1 MKDYCGVDS
10 AEVELCPGEP
20 LNWNGLT
27 IATDTVVWY
36 HEEVTDACDSLA
48 VLVANVANVPSLSW
62 EEVSQGMDGIL
73 LTVPESWQ
81 VVAWSLNGTL
91 LPEASENSLLVT
103 MDGNYS
109 VTAVHAESGCLVSF
123 EALVGCPGDVNGD
136 LTVGVADVL
145 MYLTAFGCAVDC
157 GVADLNG
164 DGAANTADL
173 LMILS
178 LFGTV
183 CI

>member
-1 MKDYCGVDS
+1 M
-10 AEVELCPGEP
+10 
-20 LNWNGLT
+20 
-27 IATDTVVWY
+27 
-36 HEEVTDACDSLA
+36 
-48 VLVANVANVPSLSW
+48 PSLTW
-62 EEVSQGMDGIL
+62 EEVNQGMDGTL
-73 LTVPESWQ
+73 LMVPESWQ

-91 LPEASENSLLVT
+91 LAEASGNSLLVS

-109 VTAVHAESGCLVSF
+109 VTAVHAESGCLMSF
-123 EALVGCPGDVNGD
+123 GALVGCPGDVNGD
-136 LTVGVADVL
+136 LTVGVTDVL
-145 MYLTAFGCAVDC
+145 MYLSAFGCASDC

-183 CI
+183 CV